1 MSAKQPERLKHLK
14 PNVNAVLATLLA
26 LTLVAWLSP
35 AAVQAISPHAGAPVQ
50 MPGLKAAAKIVR
62 DVNGIAHIQAADEHD
77 LFFLNGWVHAQD
89 RLFQMDVSRR
99 EASGTLAELLG
110 ASALPSDVELRTLGL
125 RRAAERSLPVIS
137 ARARAALEAYA
148 EGVNAYVAEH
158 PLPQQ
163 YGLLELDSFEP
174 WTAVDSLVIGKLLAF
189 DLSFDL
195 DIDSTLALDA
205 YTTAGPMEG
214 FNGEALYFDD
224 LQRSAPFNDAATV
237 PDAGGHRIP
246 SIFTTAAV
254 EATQASAPSAA
265 AGFDASWLKP
275 ETLEL
280 ARRHLDK
287 IRDIPRFRRIL
298 DRDFHPGSNEWAVTG
313 HSSENRL
320 PIIANDPHLALDTPS
335 TLYPIGLEAGDIQV
349 FGSGFA
355 GAPFVIL
362 GYNKHISW
370 GETTNGIDVT
380 DTYQEQIVAD
390 PNSPSGLATVYQGNN
405 EPVIAIPEVFKT
417 NNPTN
422 GVINDIT
429 VVPAGGDIPA
439 ATLIVP
445 RRNNG
450 PIIELDLTAG
460 TALSVQY
467 TGFSGT
473 RELECF
479 LRMNAA
485 RNLDEFVL
493 ALQFFD
499 FGSQNFVYTDD
510 SGNVGYFTSAEM
522 PLRED
527 LQAGAVFGLPPY
539 FIRNGS
545 GGNEWLPVKHRQPY
559 QAIPYEILPYLQMP
573 KIVNPPAGFFVNA
586 NNDPAGITL
595 DNNPLNQYQP
605 QIYPPDFRLSRVTHK
620 NYIPG
625 RSIYY
630 LAYNWSRGF
639 RAGRITEMI
648 RAYLGGRGKISFED
662 MQTMQADSV
671 MLDAQ
676 VLTPYILAAFDN
688 AAAAVGGT
696 PLSNAAATDG
706 VSEAVDRLKAWDFTT
721 PPGIYEGYDAS
732 DENGE
737 LTEPSDEQ
745 IQKSIAAAI
754 YNVWR
759 GQFIRNTID
768 FTLDPLG
775 LPVPGSDQS
784 LAALKHLL
792 ENGGESSS
800 GLDFFNNVSDTSL
813 DLATRRD
820 IVILQS
826 LSDALA
832 LMASEEFAP
841 AFGESMDQENYRWGY
856 LHRIV
861 FADVLD
867 GPFSIPPAGVPPL
880 EILGDDLPGIS
891 VQGGYN
897 TVDAA
902 NFSARA
908 DTLNGFMFGSGPVRR
923 FVSQHRR
930 GKVRSVSI
938 WPGGVSENL
947 GSPFYANL
955 LPLWL
960 TNDYVPLLL
969 TKSEV
974 NSQALEVSK
983 FVPPPKSREPGKKF
997 KHGK

>member
-1 MSAKQPERLKHLK
+1 MSTKQPERLKHFKL
-14 PNVNAVLATLLA
+14 NVNAVLTALLA
-26 LTLVAWLSP
+26 LTLAAWLLP
-35 AAVQAISPHAGAPVQ
+35 AAVQAKRSHAGKPVR

-62 DVNGIAHIQAADEHD
+62 DVDGIAHIQAADDHD

-89 RLFQMDVSRR
+89 RLFQMDASRR

-125 RRAAERSLPVIS
+125 RRAAERSLTVIS

-148 EGVNAYVAEH
+148 EGVNAYVADH

-163 YGLLELDSFEP
+163 YEVLELDSFAP

-195 DIDSTLALDA
+195 DINSTLALDA
-205 YTTAGPMEG
+205 YVEA
-214 FNGEALYFDD
+214 FGEEQGSALYFDD

-246 SIFTTAAV
+246 STSAAEEV
-254 EATQASAPSAA
+254 ARASTPSAA

-298 DRDFHPGSNEWAVTG
+298 DRDFHAGSNEWAVTG
-313 HSSENRL
+313 YSSENRR
-320 PIIANDPHLALDTPS
+320 PVIANDPHLALDTPS
-335 TLYPIGLEAGDIQV
+335 TLYPIGLEAGDIKA

-355 GAPFVIL
+355 GTPFVIL
-362 GYNKHISW
+362 GYNAHISW

-380 DTYQEQIVAD
+380 DTYQEEIVPDPD
-390 PNSPSGLATVYQGNN
+390 PNSPSGLATVYLGKL
-405 EPVIAIPEVFKT
+405 EPIIAIPEVFKT
-417 NNPTN
+417 NNPTS
-422 GVINDIT
+422 GKINDIT

-450 PIIELDLTAG
+450 PIIELDLSAG

-510 SGNVGYFTSAEM
+510 RGNVGYFTSAEM

-527 LQAGAVFGLPPY
+527 LQAGAVAGRPPY
-539 FIRNGS
+539 FIRNGT

-559 QAIPYEILPYLQMP
+559 QTIPYEILPYLQMP

-595 DNNPLNQYQP
+595 DNNPLSQYQP
-605 QIYPPDFRLSRVTHK
+605 QIYPPYFGLSSVKHK

-630 LAYNWSRGF
+630 LAYNWSGGF

-648 RAYLGGRGKISFED
+648 RAYLRGRGKISFED

-688 AAAAVGGT
+688 AAMAMGGT
-696 PLSNAAATDG
+696 PLSNADDDDG
-706 VSEAVDRLKAWDFTT
+706 VAEAVGRLEDWDFTT
-721 PPGIYEGYDAS
+721 PPGIFKGYDAS
-732 DENGE
+732 DENGR
-737 LTEPSDEQ
+737 LTRPSKEQ
-745 IQKSIAAAI
+745 IQNSIAAAI

-768 FTLDPLG
+768 YTLDPLG
-775 LPVPGSDQS
+775 LPVPGSDQA

-800 GLDFFNNVSDTSL
+800 GLDFFTYVPD
-813 DLATRRD
+813 DAAGMELAVRSD

-832 LMASEEFAP
+832 LMASPDFGP
-841 AFGESMDQENYRWGY
+841 AFGESTDQKNYRWGY

-880 EILGDDLPGIS
+880 RILGDDLPGIS

-902 NFSARA
+902 TFSARA
-908 DTLNGFMFGSGPVRR
+908 DTLDGFMFGSGPVRR
-923 FVSQHRR
+923 FVSQHRW

-938 WPGGVSENL
+938 WPGGVSEEL

-969 TKSEV
+969 TPAEIY
-974 NSQALEVSK
+974 SQAAKVYK
-983 FVPPPKSREPGKKF
+983 FAPPPKSRRHGKRF
-997 KHGK
+997 KH